1 MRLIELFF
9 LLLKS
14 ERLSTREIA
23 QHFNVSIKTIQ
34 RDLDK
39 LTVLGIPI
47 VIHRGINGGIE
58 IEKTYT
64 LKKGVINNCE
74 FKFLMLSLH
83 IGEHIVQNSVFENL
97 IKKMLLVS
105 GEKVKSQIKEFEEYL
120 IIDISNEK
128 IDLKNELYSEI
139 TYCIKNKKIIEV
151 HLESK
156 IYKIKPI
163 KYILKENGIHLYS
176 KLEDKFIL
184 IPINKIKYINVLNQ
198 IFQDEFIDYI
208 DNKENIEM
216 ICNY

>member
-14 ERLSTREIA
+14 DRLSTREIA

-58 IEKTYT
+58 IEKTYK
-64 LKKGVINNCE
+64 LQKGVINNCE
-74 FKFLMLSLH
+74 FKFLMLSLY

-105 GEKVKSQIKEFEEYL
+105 SEKVKSEIKEFEDYL
-120 IIDISNEK
+120 IIDISDEK
-128 IDLKNELYSEI
+128 INLKNDLYNEI

-151 HLESK
+151 HLDSI

-163 KYILKENGIHLYS
+163 KYILKENGMYLYS
-176 KLEDKFIL
+176 KIEDQFIL

-198 IFQDEFIDYI
+198 IFQDEFIDYLE
-208 DNKENIEM
+208 NKENIEM